1 MKKVSLF
8 LVVCLFSLG
17 SVFANDTTN
26 GTEPSQ
32 GQKLA
37 KQISSLLNKKNAF
50 AENDLGHSAD
60 ILFMLNNDMEIV
72 VLSVNTDEKHI
83 ERFIKNKLNY
93 QKVDLKT
100 YKPGKKYTIAV
111 KIAS

>member
-17 SVFANDTTN
+17 SVFANDAVN

-37 KQISSLLNKKNAF
+37 KQISSLLNKNAF
-50 AENDLGHSAD
+50 TENDLGHSAD

-72 VLSVNTDEKHI
+72 VLSVDTDEKHI

-93 QKVDLKT
+93 QKADLKT
-100 YKPGKKYTIAV
+100 YEPGKKYTIAV